1 MVPYDYQTRALKAL
15 MQGKNIILLIPT
27 GMGKTR
33 TASLPF
39 FHNKAGQYGML
50 PEKALYVVPMRV
62 LATQFL
68 TTCRTLYEDELNP
81 DQFRE
86 TEALYERLKRKS
98 ISIQTGESP
107 EDPQFESMITACT
120 IDQMLSSALGIP
132 YGLDARKANL
142 NVAAIASSYLILDE
156 PHLYP
161 ISEDGRSYKGAF
173 TTCLELLRLLNGLT
187 RFVFMSATMSSELV
201 KRLSTLLNA
210 EIIELDDAELEELN
224 KGRSRVF
231 TRANEPMSA
240 AQILREHERCS
251 LVVCNTVQR
260 AQEMYLQLAEAIEQQ
275 QLSIELRL
283 LHSRFTDKDRKNQG
297 KELGD
302 LLGKEQWEKGIYQGE
317 KDVIVVATQ
326 VVEVGLDISV
336 QTLHSENAPANSLV
350 QRAGRCARF
359 ELQAGRVI
367 IYPLHLDEE
376 GKPASTLPYNADLCQ
391 STWAALEQFDNRVM
405 GFREEQELINIVHT
419 AGDLALLD
427 RYEAHRDELQT
438 VITTML
444 RTNDRTHAS
453 ELIRDV
459 NQVQLIIHDQPEKE
473 ITIRPWQWQSFGLH
487 PSALMGKH
495 WTHLKDCQQKRD
507 LAWMCKQAQQNKAE
521 QQDDEEDQRLPTVYD
536 WPPLTTP
543 EEVPGALLIAMPQ
556 QLVTYDKDLGL
567 VFRDGRIAL
576 PQRWQTRLDEQHY
589 QSSLLPQTSN
599 KSDGGPTRVQ
609 TYMQHIGGLADAYHY
624 AIHHDLAYTMQRLEH
639 LLHLAL
645 DTIDTAIQLAIAT
658 HDLGK
663 LDTQWQRWARAWQR
677 LLYEKGQWSGP
688 YQERDQSFFFA
699 KTDYDYRSKEQREW
713 QKELSVKRPKHACE
727 SVTAGRMLIMQS
739 LGITGPDNPNMPV
752 LRTVCGAIAHHH
764 TPQAHEYGATRIAPG
779 AKAAIKKAFEVVRRD
794 TSWDYDLDHIVL
806 QFADG
811 DLFPSTASEALF
823 TEPDVASGPEELLE
837 TWLAFVVV
845 RALRLADQRADLYAM
860 PS

>member
-68 TTCRTLYEDELNP
+68 TTCRTLYKDELNP

-86 TEALYERLKRKS
+86 TEALYERLKRES

-391 STWAALEQFDNRVM
+391 STWAALERFDGRVI

-609 TYMQHIGGLADAYHY
+609 T
-624 AIHHDLAYTMQRLEH
+624 
-639 LLHLAL
+639 
-645 DTIDTAIQLAIAT
+645 
-658 HDLGK
+658 
-663 LDTQWQRWARAWQR
+663 
-677 LLYEKGQWSGP
+677 
-688 YQERDQSFFFA
+688 
-699 KTDYDYRSKEQREW
+699 
-713 QKELSVKRPKHACE
+713 
-727 SVTAGRMLIMQS
+727 
-739 LGITGPDNPNMPV
+739 
-752 LRTVCGAIAHHH
+752 
-764 TPQAHEYGATRIAPG
+764 
-779 AKAAIKKAFEVVRRD
+779 
-794 TSWDYDLDHIVL
+794 
-806 QFADG
+806 
-811 DLFPSTASEALF
+811 
-823 TEPDVASGPEELLE
+823 
-837 TWLAFVVV
+837 
-845 RALRLADQRADLYAM
+845 
-860 PS
+860 

>member
-1 MVPYDYQTRALKAL
+1 MVPYNYQKRALKAL

-39 FHNKAGQYGML
+39 FHNKAGRYGML
-50 PEKALYVVPMRV
+50 PVKALYVVPMRV

-86 TEALYERLKRKS
+86 TEAIYERLGRES

-161 ISEDGRSYKGAF
+161 VSEDGRNYKGAF

-201 KRLSTLLNA
+201 KRLSTMLNA
-210 EIIELDDAELEELN
+210 EIIELDDAELEQLN

-231 TRANEPMSA
+231 TRAQEPMSA
-240 AQILREHERCS
+240 EQILREHHRCS
-251 LVVCNTVQR
+251 LVVCNTVQH
-260 AQEMYLQLAEAIEQQ
+260 AQEMYLQLSEAIEQQ
-275 QLSIELRL
+275 KLNIDLRL
-283 LHSRFTDKDRKNQG
+283 LHSRFTDEDRKNQG
-297 KELGD
+297 KELGE
-302 LLGKEQWEKGIYQGE
+302 LLGKEQWKGGIYQGE

-359 ELQAGRVI
+359 EQQAGRVI
-367 IYPLHLDEE
+367 IYPLRLDEE

-391 STWAALEQFDNRVM
+391 STWDALERFDKRVI
-405 GFREEQELINIVHT
+405 GFREEQDLIDIVHT
-419 AGDLALLD
+419 EGDLALLD
-427 RYEAHRDELQT
+427 RYEVHRDELQT

-444 RTNDRTHAS
+444 RTNDRAHAS

-473 ITIRPWQWQSFGLH
+473 IIIRPWQWQSFGLH

-495 WTHLKDCQQKRD
+495 WAQLQERQHEYD
-507 LAWMCKQAQQNKAE
+507 LDWMCKQAQQNKAE
-521 QQDDEEDQRLPTVYD
+521 QQDDEEDQRLPTVYN
-536 WPPLTTP
+536 WPPLTIP
-543 EEVPGALLIAMPQ
+543 EDIPGALLIAMPH

-576 PQRWQTRLDEQHY
+576 PQRWQKRLDEQHY
-589 QSSLLPQTSN
+589 QSSLLPAN
-599 KSDGGPTRVQ
+599 
-609 TYMQHIGGLADAYHY
+609 
-624 AIHHDLAYTMQRLEH
+624 
-639 LLHLAL
+639 
-645 DTIDTAIQLAIAT
+645 IQ
-658 HDLGK
+658 
-663 LDTQWQRWARAWQR
+663 
-677 LLYEKGQWSGP
+677 
-688 YQERDQSFFFA
+688 
-699 KTDYDYRSKEQREW
+699 
-713 QKELSVKRPKHACE
+713 
-727 SVTAGRMLIMQS
+727 
-739 LGITGPDNPNMPV
+739 
-752 LRTVCGAIAHHH
+752 
-764 TPQAHEYGATRIAPG
+764 
-779 AKAAIKKAFEVVRRD
+779 
-794 TSWDYDLDHIVL
+794 
-806 QFADG
+806 
-811 DLFPSTASEALF
+811 
-823 TEPDVASGPEELLE
+823 
-837 TWLAFVVV
+837 
-845 RALRLADQRADLYAM
+845 
-860 PS
+860 